1 MTQTLNPPTA
11 SRGPVTQLNQEQV
24 NRYKRHLIL
33 PEVGVEGQKKL
44 LNAKV
49 LCIGAGGLGCPISL
63 YLAAAGVGTIGLADV
78 DVVSPSNLQRQVL
91 FGVNDV
97 GEDKVKAAAR
107 RLKDLNPDLK
117 LIEHK
122 TIVNSSNVMDL
133 IRDYD
138 VIIDGTDNFPTRYCV
153 NDACVLQKKPNVYGS
168 IFRFE
173 GMVTVFAPHLTNPD
187 TGERGP
193 CYRCMY
199 PEPPDPGS
207 VPSCAEGGV
216 LGVIC
221 GSIGS
226 LQANETIKLILG
238 LGRPAIGRLLTYSS
252 LDIEFRT
259 YKVRRDPNC
268 PVCGD
273 HPTITKPIDYEQFC
287 GVPILDPKSLEETR
301 QEAHRAKTGNG
312 QVVGTAPAA
321 NLDARGLPPG
331 YAFKP
336 DWETTPR
343 EVKQM
348 LDRGEAFYFVDCRL
362 PNEYQITH
370 IEGTDLVPLQQM
382 NQFREKLE
390 QHRNDKIVV
399 HCKSGGRSMQFT
411 QALRQAGF
419 KDVKSMAGG
428 ILLWNKDIN
437 PGGPQY

>member
-1 MTQTLNPPTA
+1 MTETLNPPTA
-11 SRGPVTQLNQEQV
+11 QKGQVSQLSQEQV

-33 PEVGVEGQKKL
+33 PEVGPEGQKKL

-91 FGVNDV
+91 FGTNDI

-107 RLKDLNPDLK
+107 RLKDLNPDVK

-173 GMVTVFAPHLTNPD
+173 GMVTVFAPHLQNPD

-221 GSIGS
+221 GTVGS
-226 LQANETIKLILG
+226 LQANETVKLILG

-252 LDIEFRT
+252 IDLEFRT
-259 YKVRRDPNC
+259 YKIRRDPNC

-273 HPTITKPIDYEQFC
+273 HPTITAPVDYEQFC
-287 GVPILDPKSLEETR
+287 GVPILDPKSLEETK
-301 QEAHRAKTGNG
+301 QEAHRAKTGSA
-312 QVVGTAPAA
+312 QAAAPAA
-321 NLDARGLPPG
+321 NLDPRGLPPG
-331 YAFKP
+331 YPFKP
-336 DWETTPR
+336 DWEITPR
-343 EVKQM
+343 EVKAM
-348 LDRGEAFYFVDCRL
+348 LDKRENFYFVDCRL

-370 IEGTDLVPLQQM
+370 IEGAELVPLQQM
-382 NQFREKLE
+382 AQHREKLE

-419 KDVKSMAGG
+419 KDVRSMAGG